1 MKPTSSPRGSRRLWL
16 LLLLCFPV
24 SILLL
29 LLAWYAPGFAEW
41 YATGPYAALSRA
53 GNFLSGLLPFSLAE
67 VIVVVCPFLAVAWLA
82 VQILRVVRSKNERG
96 RTAAGSLLRLLCAGG
111 VVLLLFTTNCG
122 VNYSRATFA
131 ETCGLPVQDSSVEE
145 LETLCVSLTERLNE
159 LRPLVS
165 EDEAGTMT
173 LSSSFSALGGDAR
186 EAFDAL
192 SADYPLLTGGYSR
205 PKEVL
210 LSRLMSW
217 CNITG
222 VFFPFTFEANVNSD
236 VPDYSIPSTMC
247 HELSHL
253 RGFMR
258 EDEANF
264 IGYLACCRSENADLR
279 YSGYMLAFIHANN
292 ALYSVDRESAS
303 AIYARLSETVQRDL
317 AANSAYWKQF
327 EGPVA
332 EVSTA
337 VNNAYLQAN
346 GQVEGVKSYGRMV
359 DLLLAE
365 QRAGR
370 QASAG

>member
-1 MKPTSSPRGSRRLWL
+1 MKKDETAPRRPRWL
-16 LLLLCFPV
+16 FLLLCFPV
-24 SILLL
+24 SAVLS
-29 LLAWYAPGFAEW
+29 LLAWNVPGFAEW
-41 YATGPYAALSRA
+41 YATHPYAVLSRI
-53 GNFLSGLLPFSLAE
+53 GNFLSGLLPFSAAE
-67 VIVVVCPFLAVAWLA
+67 LLVVVCPIAVLVWLIRQVVLAV
-82 VQILRVVRSKNERG
+82 RSPGNRA
-96 RTAAGSLLRLLCAGG
+96 RSALGSALRLLCAGG
-111 VVLLLFTTNCG
+111 IVLLLFTLNCG
-122 VNYSRATFA
+122 INYSRATFA

-145 LETLCVSLTERLNE
+145 LETLCVSLTEKLNE
-159 LRPLVS
+159 LRPLVA
-165 EDEAGTMT
+165 EDGDGVME
-173 LSSSFSALGGDAR
+173 LSSSFAALGDDAR
-186 EAFDAL
+186 EAFDTL
-192 SADYPLLTGGYSR
+192 SEEYPLLTGGYGR

-292 ALYSVDRESAS
+292 ALYAADRESAS
-303 AIYARLSETVQRDL
+303 AIYSRLAPAVQLDL

-332 EVSTA
+332 EASTA
-337 VNNAYLQAN
+337 VNNAYLQAS
-346 GQVEGVKSYGRMV
+346 GQEQGVQSYGRMV

-365 QRAGR
+365 QRAANG
-370 QASAG
+370 